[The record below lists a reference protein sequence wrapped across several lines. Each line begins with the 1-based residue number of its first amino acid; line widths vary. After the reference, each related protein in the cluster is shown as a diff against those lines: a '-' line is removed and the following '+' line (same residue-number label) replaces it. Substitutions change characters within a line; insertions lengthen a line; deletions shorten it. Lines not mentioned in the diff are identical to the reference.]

1 MNILC
6 IDAGTFGMKGV
17 IFDHTG
23 QRRKEYYEGYL
34 SKYLTNGLVE
44 QDPAD
49 WECALYHILK
59 CAAKE
64 AEESGFL
71 IDAVSFTS
79 FRSAV
84 IATDKTIRPLC
95 PAIMWQ
101 DRRADALC
109 EQLQTDNDLVF
120 ERSGAKINPVFS
132 GIKMMW
138 IREKIPD
145 LYKNTYKF
153 MTAADYM
160 LYLMTGILCTDYTY
174 GSRSNLMNLR
184 ECRWDPQLLEIFH
197 VEESRLCRLVEPGS
211 ICGYTTERLCSL
223 TGFPSGIPVVTAGGD
238 QQCGALGQ
246 GVVGPGILSV
256 TVGTGGFLVTNLKE
270 IPNSLKSDVICN
282 YSSVR
287 NQYMIEYSVL
297 TCCSAYDWFCREWLE
312 GYTMEELDRMVESVP
327 PGSNGCLCMPYFM
340 GRSTPDWN
348 RAAKGG
354 FFDVTLSNTKWDM
367 LRSLM
372 EGICY
377 EIRNGIDTMAQ
388 YVHVSDIFVN
398 GGMTNSRPFNQMQ
411 ADIYGKRIV
420 RRGKADAT
428 ARGALIA
435 ALKALGVYETEEEAF
450 TMISDREKEQVFYPN
465 ESLVQFYE
473 KCRKKMNGFYQKG
486 PKN

>member
-1 MNILC
+1 
-6 IDAGTFGMKGV
+6 
-17 IFDHTG
+17 
-23 QRRKEYYEGYL
+23 
-34 SKYLTNGLVE
+34 
-44 QDPAD
+44 
-49 WECALYHILK
+49 
-59 CAAKE
+59 
-64 AEESGFL
+64 
-71 IDAVSFTS
+71 
-79 FRSAV
+79 
-84 IATDKTIRPLC
+84 
-95 PAIMWQ
+95 
-101 DRRADALC
+101 
-109 EQLQTDNDLVF
+109 
-120 ERSGAKINPVFS
+120 
-132 GIKMMW
+132 
-138 IREKIPD
+138 
-145 LYKNTYKF
+145 
-153 MTAADYM
+153 
-160 LYLMTGILCTDYTY
+160 
-174 GSRSNLMNLR
+174 
-184 ECRWDPQLLEIFH
+184 
-197 VEESRLCRLVEPGS
+197 
-211 ICGYTTERLCSL
+211 
-223 TGFPSGIPVVTAGGD
+223 
-238 QQCGALGQ
+238 
-246 GVVGPGILSV
+246 
-256 TVGTGGFLVTNLKE
+256 
-270 IPNSLKSDVICN
+270 
-282 YSSVR
+282 
-287 NQYMIEYSVL
+287 
-297 TCCSAYDWFCREWLE
+297 
-312 GYTMEELDRMVESVP
+312 MVESVP

-465 ESLVQFYE
+465 ASLVQFYE

>member
-1 MNILC
+1 
-6 IDAGTFGMKGV
+6 
-17 IFDHTG
+17 
-23 QRRKEYYEGYL
+23 
-34 SKYLTNGLVE
+34 
-44 QDPAD
+44 
-49 WECALYHILK
+49 
-59 CAAKE
+59 
-64 AEESGFL
+64 
-71 IDAVSFTS
+71 
-79 FRSAV
+79 
-84 IATDKTIRPLC
+84 
-95 PAIMWQ
+95 
-101 DRRADALC
+101 
-109 EQLQTDNDLVF
+109 
-120 ERSGAKINPVFS
+120 
-132 GIKMMW
+132 
-138 IREKIPD
+138 
-145 LYKNTYKF
+145 
-153 MTAADYM
+153 
-160 LYLMTGILCTDYTY
+160 MTGILCTDYTY

-256 TVGTGGFLVTNLKE
+256 TVGTGGFLVTNLNE

-348 RAAKGG
+348 RVAKGG

-398 GGMTNSRPFNQMQ
+398 GGMTNSRPFDMPSFFYLY
-411 ADIYGKRIV
+411 ADITPRYRYFADQTDYEGVVDGIREDLNDYVQESCKATILIV
-420 RRGKADAT
+420 KSRGMAYESIGNYEMAGMYYHN
-428 ARGALIA
+428 RELMS
-435 ALKALGVYETEEEAF
+435 VYEYME
-450 TMISDREKEQVFYPN
+450 
-465 ESLVQFYE
+465 
-473 KCRKKMNGFYQKG
+473 
-486 PKN
+486 